1 MIPTHSSW
9 LAAHGKLWYDDK
21 WYRLAWLISPQALIA
36 VLVLLF
42 WAASPSEKSLPWA
55 KPVDPALRDK
65 QLAALR
71 DSAKTDRQAMDKL
84 EREARGG
91 DMAAQFYF
99 GTLFDPSIHF
109 STIVQPDATQAADWY
124 ARAAAQGNDS
134 AEGNLA
140 LFYSDGRF
148 VRLDYTR
155 ACFYARK
162 LGANSYAPAL
172 RVKGDCYARG
182 LGGMPVDLA
191 QAAEAY
197 EVAASKGN
205 TRAEASLGYFYETG
219 VGGKPRDFATAL
231 KLYRAAA
238 DKGDSLGLHNLG
250 FAYNSGSLGLQR
262 DGGEAARLILQ
273 ALENKYDVTLQSLTS
288 RPELWS
294 FDFWQSLQHR
304 LAERGI
310 YAGPI
315 DGSASPATLD
325 AVRRLGTRS

>member
-109 STIVQPDATQAADWY
+109 STIVQPDVTQAADWY

-205 TRAEASLGYFYETG
+205 TLVARLFLRDRRRRQAARFCHRSEALPCRSGQRRL
-219 VGGKPRDFATAL
+219 A
-231 KLYRAAA
+231 RAAQ
-238 DKGDSLGLHNLG
+238 SRLC
-250 FAYNSGSLGLQR
+250 LQ
-262 DGGEAARLILQ
+262 
-273 ALENKYDVTLQSLTS
+273 
-288 RPELWS
+288 
-294 FDFWQSLQHR
+294 FR
-304 LAERGI
+304 LAR
-310 YAGPI
+310 
-315 DGSASPATLD
+315 PAT
-325 AVRRLGTRS
+325 RRRRGCTPDPAGTGKQI